1 MRHQD
6 TVPDKVENLIYAVRK
21 GFRILHML
29 FRNTGQLRG
38 KGTQRHR
45 RLDKQLQ
52 TLYTDTILNDLP
64 AEFDDVIKTA
74 G

>member
-1 MRHQD
+1 MCHQD

-29 FRNTGQLRG
+29 FRNTG
-38 KGTQRHR
+38 
-45 RLDKQLQ
+45 
-52 TLYTDTILNDLP
+52 TILNDLP
-64 AEFDDVIKTA
+64 AEFDNVIKTA